1 MRDGGGTGLTS
12 KCLPSRILCGLELKC
27 GGCVGEGKTS
37 WGDAVLSIEGPG
49 MDGWTLEGEG
59 LEWTGEEE
67 KGETVLDQEEWEW
80 SPLW

>member
-1 MRDGGGTGLTS
+1 M
-12 KCLPSRILCGLELKC
+12 
-27 GGCVGEGKTS
+27 GEGKTS